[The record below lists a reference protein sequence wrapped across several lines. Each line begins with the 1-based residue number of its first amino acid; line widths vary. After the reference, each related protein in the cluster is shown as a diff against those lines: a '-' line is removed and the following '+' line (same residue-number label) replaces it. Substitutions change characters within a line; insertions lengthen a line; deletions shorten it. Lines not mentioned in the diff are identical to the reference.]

1 MGDFFAKDYTGG
13 AFQLFG
19 IAHLAA
25 LGVVILAIVLLVI
38 FGKRANEKT
47 RKTIRYTMAAILVV
61 DEIGWHVWNAANG
74 TWNIQTMLPLHLCS
88 VFVFLS
94 AYMLVV
100 RNYTIYEFAY
110 FLGIAG
116 ASQALLTPDAGIY
129 GFPHYRFFQIMLS
142 HGCIIAAAIYM
153 TLVEG
158 YRPTWNSLKKVLIG
172 GNIYMV
178 AVFFLNLAI
187 GSNYLFIA
195 RKPGTASL
203 IDLMPAWPWYILIIE
218 LLAVGVSLLLYM
230 PFAIGDTRRK
240 KVGVGVGDELNI

>member
-19 IAHLAA
+19 TAHLVA
-25 LGVVILAIVLLVI
+25 LGIVILAILLIVI

-47 RKTIRYTMAAILVV
+47 RKTIRYTLAAILIV
-61 DEIGWHVWNAANG
+61 DEIGWHVWNSANG
-74 TWNIQTMLPLHLCS
+74 TWTIQTMLPLHLCS

-94 AYMLVV
+94 AFMLVT

-129 GFPHYRFFQIMLS
+129 GFPHYRFFQVMLS
-142 HGCIIAAAIYM
+142 NGCIMAAALYM
-153 TLVEG
+153 TFVEG
-158 YRPTWNSLKKVLIG
+158 YRPTWKSLKKVLIG
-172 GNIYMV
+172 ANIYMM
-178 AVFFLNLAI
+178 AVFFFNLAI

-195 RKPGTASL
+195 HKPGTASL
-203 IDLMPAWPWYILIIE
+203 IDLMPAWPWYILVIE
-218 LLAVGVSLLLYM
+218 LLGMAVSLLLYL
-230 PFAIGDTRRK
+230 PFAISDWRGK
-240 KVGVGVGDELNI
+240 KVKVEAAVE

>member
-19 IAHLAA
+19 TAHLVA
-25 LGVVILAIVLLVI
+25 LSVVILAIILLVI
-38 FGKRANEKT
+38 FGKRANENT
-47 RKTIRYTMAAILVV
+47 RKIMRYSLAAILVV

-88 VFVFLS
+88 VFVVLS
-94 AYMLVV
+94 AYMLMT
-100 RNYTIYEFAY
+100 RSYTIYEFAY

-129 GFPHYRFFQIMLS
+129 GFPHYRFFQIILS
-142 HGCIIAAAIYM
+142 HGCIIAAALYM
-153 TLVEG
+153 TFVEG

-178 AVFFLNLAI
+178 AVLFLNLAI

-195 RKPGTASL
+195 HKPGTASA
-203 IDLMPAWPWYILIIE
+203 IDLMPAWPWYILVIE
-218 LLAVGVSLLLYM
+218 LLAVGVSLLLYL
-230 PFAIGDTRRK
+230 PFLIKDKRDK
-240 KVGVGVGDELNI
+240 KVMIEAAVE